1 MNFFSRIVVD
11 FAYFLNTSKAYQH
24 KKRFFYDILE
34 DDRNRYKK
42 YFDIFM
48 IALVFLSVAILIA
61 EVKSKIP
68 TFLIFFNVYIISFI
82 FLIEYLIRFW
92 ISSSI
97 SEIIIKKSEYAAAL
111 GREFYLYKALL
122 EALKVKLNFVFSIR
136 AIIDILAI
144 LPFFHELRLLRL
156 FVLFRTFKLFR
167 YTKNF
172 QTFTSV
178 FSTKKFEFFIL
189 FMFSSIVV
197 FVSSVLVYVME
208 AENPNSPINTL
219 FDALYWSIVT
229 IATVGYGDIVAVT
242 DEGRV
247 VAIFVIIAGI
257 SVLAFTTSIVVSAF
271 TEKLDEI
278 REIKT
283 IDNIRKIKHFYL
295 ICGYESVAQEVAK
308 KLKNSKTNIIVL
320 DEDYNRIENAK
331 KDGLIALNYD
341 PGDIES
347 YKKIGVD
354 IERQVKS
361 ILCLRESDI
370 ENVYTT
376 LTVRSIS
383 KDVNIISLLMD
394 DTNRGKLQFAGAND
408 ILYPKEIVGMIAKEL
423 TGRPVAFEVIHAL
436 RNDYYGVDVE
446 EILVDERVSENIG
459 CIGWLQSAKFR
470 VVFLGIYKKE
480 DNRFLF
486 NPPDDTLLKSGD
498 YLLVIGKSDYMREFE
513 KYLHTKSRK

>member
-11 FAYFLNTSKAYQH
+11 FAYFLNACKAYQH

-34 DDRNRYKK
+34 NDRKQYKK
-42 YFDIFM
+42 YFDIVM
-48 IALVFLSVAILIA
+48 IILIFLSVAILIA
-61 EVKSKIP
+61 EVKSEIP
-68 TFLIFFNVYIISFI
+68 AFLTFFNVYIISFI
-82 FLIEYLIRFW
+82 FLVEYMLRFW

-97 SEIIIKKSEYAAAL
+97 SEIIIKKSEYATAL

-136 AIIDILAI
+136 AIIDLLAI

-156 FVLFRTFKLFR
+156 FVLFRVFKLFR

-208 AENPNSPINTL
+208 AQNPKSPINTL

-242 DEGRV
+242 DEGRI

-271 TEKLDEI
+271 SEKLDEI

-283 IDNIRKIKHFYL
+283 IDSIRELKRFYL
-295 ICGYESVAQEVAK
+295 ICGYEGVAQEVAK
-308 KLKNSKTNIIVL
+308 KLKNANTGIIVL
-320 DEDYNRIENAK
+320 DEDPHRVENAK
-331 KDGLIALNYD
+331 KDKLLALNYD
-341 PGDIES
+341 PGDSES

-394 DTNRGKLQFAGAND
+394 DANRGKLKFAGAND
-408 ILYPKEIVGMIAKEL
+408 ILYPKGIVGMIAKEL

-436 RNDYYGVDVE
+436 RNDYYGVNVE

-459 CIGWLQSAKFR
+459 CVGKLQSAQFR
-470 VVFLGIYKKE
+470 VVLLGVYKKE
-480 DNRFLF
+480 HGRFFF
-486 NPPDDTLLKSGD
+486 NPMEDTLLKSGD
-498 YLLVIGKSDYMREFE
+498 YLLVIGDGAYMREFE
-513 KYLHTKSRK
+513 KHLHRKSKK